1 MQGPPFADMM
11 ERRCQLGVAFC
22 PGGMGL
28 ISCAAWAPGFL
39 LVGWNDDGRAFP
51 PDSSMNKAARSQTGE
66 EGATDPPPALSPRG
80 RRSLVGATFA
90 SLAYR
95 NFTYLWLGQVTHA
108 GALWIDTVARP
119 LLVLE
124 LSGGS
129 AVHLGLVMAARTV
142 PAVVFGLFAG
152 VVADSFNRRIVLLV
166 TKNAVFVLGAIFAAL
181 VIGGW
186 VELWHVYAF
195 SLMRGFTM
203 AFDQPARR
211 AMIPSLVPPELV
223 TNAMALSGS
232 SIQIMRI
239 AGAGMAGGIIAFS
252 GLEMAFLAIV
262 LFYAAAAVFTWRMA
276 VPDHAGTGYRGVA
289 AIGSDLVEGLRFA
302 WSEAA
307 IRGVLL
313 ASMGYFAFGMTFT
326 FIFAPLFAV
335 EVLDIGQSGFGY
347 MMAVIGL
354 GGVAGSILIAALNP
368 RRRGLLMVGVL
379 AALGV
384 LLVCFS
390 LVGYLGSA
398 LALFVA
404 VGFVGAA
411 TGVFFPVANA
421 ILVQGAPENMR
432 GRVLGLMSL
441 DRGMMTVG
449 GAAAGFLVAAID
461 VQPAQIVFG
470 VGCVLSALITLVVVP
485 EIRRID

>member
-1 MQGPPFADMM
+1 
-11 ERRCQLGVAFC
+11 
-22 PGGMGL
+22 
-28 ISCAAWAPGFL
+28 
-39 LVGWNDDGRAFP
+39 
-51 PDSSMNKAARSQTGE
+51 
-66 EGATDPPPALSPRG
+66 
-80 RRSLVGATFA
+80 
-90 SLAYR
+90 
-95 NFTYLWLGQVTHA
+95 
-108 GALWIDTVARP
+108 
-119 LLVLE
+119 
-124 LSGGS
+124 
-129 AVHLGLVMAARTV
+129 
-142 PAVVFGLFAG
+142 
-152 VVADSFNRRIVLLV
+152 
-166 TKNAVFVLGAIFAAL
+166 
-181 VIGGW
+181 
-186 VELWHVYAF
+186 
-195 SLMRGFTM
+195 
-203 AFDQPARR
+203 
-211 AMIPSLVPPELV
+211 
-223 TNAMALSGS
+223 MALSGS

-262 LFYAAAAVFTWRMA
+262 LFYAAAAVFTWLMA

-307 IRGVLL
+307 VRGVLL
-313 ASMGYFAFGMTFT
+313 ASLGYFAFGMTFT
-326 FIFAPLFAV
+326 FIF
-335 EVLDIGQSGFGY
+335 G
-347 MMAVIGL
+347 
-354 GGVAGSILIAALNP
+354 AALCGGGAGYRP
-368 RRRGLLMVGVL
+368 VRFRLHDGRDRTRRGCRVHPDSGPEPASGGLLMVGVL

-449 GAAAGFLVAAID
+449 RSGCRVPRRRD
-461 VQPAQIVFG
+461 RRPARGRSSSV
-470 VGCVLSALITLVVVP
+470 SAVS
-485 EIRRID
+485 